1 LLAQDLEAGLFL
13 VEPDGTVSFATPR
26 ALTFLGIREPA
37 GNGHRPGLE
46 GGNAIA
52 REIAARIPATNGPTA
67 TVRREYLRLGQD
79 GDRYLSVTLSPIRSR
94 PGSGQWAILVEDVTG
109 IVTCGRETSQW
120 ARNLVHDLKSPLS
133 TVAGSIDL
141 IFSGRLGEVDPKL
154 QNFLNLIQKGVDRL
168 IEMLGTAGK
177 TRPSGAP
184 EARVVE
190 DGPPTPGKEVPDGK
204 ADPHRR

>member
-67 TVRREYLRLGQD
+67 TVRREYLRLGQ
-79 GDRYLSVTLSPIRSR
+79 
-94 PGSGQWAILVEDVTG
+94 GSGQWAILVEDVTG